1 MLKTI
6 DFIKNNENWR
16 ELLKESPYCLS
27 INEDDNYALLKYS
40 QVDSDFNEQIC
51 KECRG
56 LIIDLHT
63 LEPVALSFY
72 KFFNVQET
80 FADKIY
86 WKDCKVLEKVDGSKM
101 LVWFNKYEDK
111 WQISTSGMLNAYNAT
126 VSDFGK
132 TFGQLFD
139 RALLNYNFPNSTTLY
154 DNLDKQFCYTF
165 ELVSPESRVV
175 VPYKKD
181 DLYLIG
187 VRNIITFE
195 ELNPTT
201 FELSKYFKIPKQ
213 YNLPNLKSCLEA
225 TKHMGFDEEGFVVV
239 DKHWHR
245 IKIKSPA
252 YISAHYLKNNGV
264 NSRSRVLSII
274 EAGER
279 DEFLSLF
286 PEYTEIFNEVGNA
299 FTEIKLKILN
309 AIDNIDYLTREWLDN
324 KDKRKLLAE
333 YINGN
338 YPDISGILFSYLN
351 VDLVGLFIH
360 TKWKEL
366 SKDKKMKLLGFKMEN
381 EDNQELD

>member
-16 ELLKESPYCLS
+16 ELLKEKPYCLS

-40 QVDSDFNEQIC
+40 QIDSDFNEQIC

-72 KFFNVQET
+72 KFFNVHEK
-80 FADKIY
+80 FADMIY

-111 WQISTSGMLNAYNAT
+111 WQISTSKVLNAYNVT

-201 FELSKYFKIPKQ
+201 IELSKYFKIPKQ

-225 TKHMGFDEEGFVVV
+225 TKYMGFDEEGFVVV

-286 PEYTEIFNEVGNA
+286 PEYTQIFNEVGNA

-309 AIDNIDYLTREWLDN
+309 AIDNIDYLNREWSDN

-333 YINGN
+333 YINEN

-381 EDNQELD
+381 EDN

>member
-16 ELLKESPYCLS
+16 ELLKEKPYCLS

-40 QVDSDFNEQIC
+40 QIDSDFNEQIC

-72 KFFNVQET
+72 KFFNVHEK
-80 FADKIY
+80 FADMIY

-111 WQISTSGMLNAYNAT
+111 WQISTSKVLNAYNVT

-201 FELSKYFKIPKQ
+201 IELSKYFKIPKQ

-225 TKHMGFDEEGFVVV
+225 TKYMGFDEEGFVVV

-286 PEYTEIFNEVGNA
+286 PEYIEIFNEVGNA

-309 AIDNIDYLTREWLDN
+309 AIDNIDYLNREWSDN

-333 YINGN
+333 YINEN

-381 EDNQELD
+381 EDN